1 MSRILF
7 IANQFPPIGG
17 SGVQRSLKFVKYLSR
32 LGNEVLVVSKDASKD
47 LKDDSLLKDVPE
59 NVKVIRL
66 KAHDI
71 NNSGL
76 FKKVYAKFFALPDAE
91 VFWYKFNKKEIEKI
105 ALEFNPDVI
114 YTTSYPY
121 SAHLFGLYLKE
132 KFPKMKWIVDYRD

>member
-1 MSRILF
+1 MSKILF

-47 LKDDSLLKDVPE
+47 LKDDSLLNDVPE
-59 NVKVIRL
+59 NVRVIRL

-76 FKKVYAKFFALPDAE
+76 IKKVYAKFLRFQML
-91 VFWYKFNKKEIEKI
+91 KFFGINLIKKR
-105 ALEFNPDVI
+105 
-114 YTTSYPY
+114 
-121 SAHLFGLYLKE
+121 LK
-132 KFPKMKWIVDYRD
+132 R